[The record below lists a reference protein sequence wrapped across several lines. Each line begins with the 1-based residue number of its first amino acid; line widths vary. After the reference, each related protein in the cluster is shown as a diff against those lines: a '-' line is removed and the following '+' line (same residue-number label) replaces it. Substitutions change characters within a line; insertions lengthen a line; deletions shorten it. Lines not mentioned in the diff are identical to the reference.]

1 MDAPDLLTDAFE
13 RVNEGVH
20 RVMGSLDRAALMY
33 RPDPDANP
41 IAWLIWHASRIQDD
55 HLADLAGREQLWTSA
70 GWAKRFA
77 LPLAD
82 GDTGFGHSSD
92 QVDLLGGVV
101 GELLV
106 GYHDA
111 LTERVR
117 DDVDA
122 VVAAGLDRIVDERW
136 DPPVTAGVRLVSV
149 LEDTLQHVGQA
160 AYVRGLHERLT
171 S

>member
-1 MDAPDLLTDAFE
+1 MDAPELLIDAFD
-13 RVNEGVH
+13 RVNDGVH
-20 RVMGSLDRAALMY
+20 RVMDGLDPGALMY
-33 RPDPDANP
+33 RPDAEANP
-41 IAWLIWHASRIQDD
+41 IAWLIWHASRIQDV
-55 HLADLAGREQLWTSA
+55 HLADLVGRAQLWTSA

-82 GDTGFGHSSD
+82 RDTGFGHSSA

-122 VVAAGLDRIVDERW
+122 VVAAGLDRVVDERW

-149 LEDTLQHVGQA
+149 LEDSLQHVGQA
-160 AYVRGLHERLT
+160 AYVRGLHGRLA